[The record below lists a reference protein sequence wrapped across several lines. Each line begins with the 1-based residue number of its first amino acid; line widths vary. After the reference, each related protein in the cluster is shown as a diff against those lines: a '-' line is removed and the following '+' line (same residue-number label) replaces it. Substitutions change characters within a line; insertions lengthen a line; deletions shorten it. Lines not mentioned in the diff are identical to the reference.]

1 MVGVAAEAVCGGWG
15 WRWCAIVAG
24 SDRTLE
30 VGTSGAM
37 STAGDAGDDGGGAMG
52 AMSTAGAGRTG
63 AIWRVVSGRTIVP
76 MSLTWKFM
84 TPKVTVIPALGG
96 VSVDGDRRHARVELE
111 GAEADRRLQGRRV
124 DVDG

>member
-1 MVGVAAEAVCGGWG
+1 MRWLGMAVVRNR
-15 WRWCAIVAG
+15 RWIRRA
-24 SDRTLE
+24 LE
-30 VGTSGAM
+30 VGISDAM

-52 AMSTAGAGRTG
+52 AMSTAGAERTG

-96 VSVDGDRRHARVELE
+96 VSVDGDLSVR
-111 GAEADRRLQGRRV
+111 G
-124 DVDG
+124 